1 MSARLAMAT
10 DPRREARAV
19 IDEIGDDRTGRHVSG
34 EIPDDATIL
43 VVGWPAITIS
53 SLPRRGDVDVL
64 VLDVEGQANA
74 VVRRL
79 DRAEMDAESVD
90 PAHVAGAVDEADLV
104 IVEVGAMGDVA
115 ALVDVGNMP
124 AVAIARLANKPVW
137 FVAGVGRHL
146 PEQYFTEIVDR
157 VTDPDLPAF
166 ISPYE
171 VVSLSLADR
180 LAMPGGLILPAEL
193 GKSVTP
199 FAPELLAR
207 LQ

>member
-1 MSARLAMAT
+1 MAMAAE
-10 DPRREARAV
+10 PRRAARDV
-19 IDEIGDDRTGRHVSG
+19 IEEINDDPTARHVSR

-43 VVGWPAITIS
+43 IAGWPSLTVS
-53 SLPRRGDVDVL
+53 GLPRRGDVEVL

-79 DRAEMDAESVD
+79 TRADMEVESVD
-90 PAHVAGAVDEADLV
+90 PAHVAGAVDEADVV

-115 ALVDVGNMP
+115 ALVDVGNLP
-124 AVAIARLANKPVW
+124 AVAVARLANKPVW

-157 VTDPDLPAF
+157 ITEPDLPSF

-171 VVSLSLADR
+171 IVSLSLADR
-180 LAMPGGLILPAEL
+180 LVMPQGIIRPAEL
-193 GKSVTP
+193 GRCPTP
-199 FAPELLAR
+199 FAPELLSR

>member
-1 MSARLAMAT
+1 MAMAAE
-10 DPRREARAV
+10 PRREARAL
-19 IDEIGDDRTGRHVSG
+19 IEEIGDDPTSRHVSQ

-43 VVGWPAITIS
+43 VVGWP
-53 SLPRRGDVDVL
+53 SLTVNGLPQRGDVEVL

-79 DRAEMDAESVD
+79 SRADMEVESVD

-115 ALVDVGNMP
+115 ALVDVGNLP
-124 AVAIARLANKPVW
+124 AVAVARLAKKPVW

-166 ISPYE
+166 INPYE
-171 VVSLSLADR
+171 IISLSLADR
-180 LAMPGGLILPAEL
+180 LATPKGVILPTEL
-193 GKSVTP
+193 GRCATP